1 MQHTVLDRG
10 GRHYACPVPPSD
22 PPRFEVERLGRLPYA
37 QALEAQ
43 RAAHARVLAGRAHG
57 CAHAVLVVEHPPVV
71 TVTRRPDAPGHVL
84 ASDAALAAAG
94 VERCET
100 DRGGDVTYHGPGQA
114 VLYPIVD
121 LQRLGIGIHAYIR
134 ALEEAA
140 IRTCAA
146 FGVDAH
152 REPGATGVWTGDAA
166 AAPAATRKVAAIG
179 VRVSRGVTMH
189 GLALNV
195 RPDLSHFGL
204 IVPCGLHG
212 RHVTS
217 LERELGPRCPSFD
230 EASARLA
237 DEACAAIAAAAAS
250 RAVTRP

>member
-1 MQHTVLDRG
+1 M
-10 GRHYACPVPPSD
+10 
-22 PPRFEVERLGRLPYA
+22 PYGT
-37 QALEAQ
+37 ALEAQ
-43 RAAHARVLAGRAHG
+43 RAVHARVLAGRDTAGPHV
-57 CAHAVLVVEHPPVV
+57 VLVVEHPATV
-71 TVTRRPDAPGHVL
+71 TVTKRPDAPAHVL
-84 ASDAALAAAG
+84 ASAEALAAAG

-114 VLYPIVD
+114 VIYPIVD

-146 FGVDAH
+146 FGVAAH
-152 REPGATGVWTGDAA
+152 REPGATGVWAGDPSAGAA
-166 AAPAATRKVAAIG
+166 GTRKIAAIG

-195 RPDLSHFGL
+195 RPDLAHFGL

-212 RHVTS
+212 RQVTS
-217 LERELGPRCPSFD
+217 LERELGPRCPAFG
-230 EASARLA
+230 EATGRLA
-237 DEACAAIAAAAAS
+237 SEACSALAAATGA

>member
-1 MQHTVLDRG
+1 M
-10 GRHYACPVPPSD
+10 AAPS
-22 PPRFEVERLGRLPYA
+22 PQRFEVEHLGLVPYGK
-37 QALEAQ
+37 ALEVQ
-43 RAAHARVLAGRAHG
+43 RAVHARVLSGREGGGAHV
-57 CAHAVLVVEHPPVV
+57 VLVVEHPAVV
-71 TVTRRPDAPGHVL
+71 TVTKRPDAPAHVL
-84 ASDAALAAAG
+84 ASSEALSAAG

-114 VLYPIVD
+114 VIYPIVD

-146 FGVDAH
+146 FGVEAH

-166 AAPAATRKVAAIG
+166 AGPSATRKVAAIG

-195 RPDLSHFGL
+195 RPDLGHFGL

-212 RHVTS
+212 REVTS
-217 LERELGPRCPSFD
+217 LERELGPRCPAF
-230 EASARLA
+230 EAVAARLA
-237 DEACAAIAAAAAS
+237 DEACAALAAAA

>member
-1 MQHTVLDRG
+1 MD
-10 GRHYACPVPPSD
+10 APSQ
-22 PPRFEVERLGRLPYA
+22 PRFDVEHLGRMPYG

-43 RAAHARVLAGRAHG
+43 RAVHARVLAGREAAGAHV
-57 CAHAVLVVEHPPVV
+57 VLLVEHPAVV
-71 TVTRRPDAPGHVL
+71 TVTKRHDAQGHVL
-84 ASDAALAAAG
+84 ASAEALVAAG

-114 VLYPIVD
+114 VIYPIVD

-146 FGVDAH
+146 FGVAAH
-152 REPGATGVWTGDAA
+152 REQGATGVWTGDASGG
-166 AAPAATRKVAAIG
+166 PAATRKVAAIG

-189 GLALNV
+189 GMALNV
-195 RPDLSHFGL
+195 RPDLAHFGL

-212 RHVTS
+212 RQVTS
-217 LERELGPRCPSFD
+217 LERELGTACPAFGI
-230 EASARLA
+230 ASERLA
-237 DEACAAIAAAAAS
+237 SEACAALAEAAAA
-250 RAVTRP
+250 RALTRP